1 MCAGAPG
8 VAESRRHRDH
18 HHHHDDDDDDGS
30 RRSPPAGNKQQRTQ
44 KLFVFGD
51 DFADTGNGAS
61 DPDLGYNSR
70 EWRYPF
76 GMSDTAHARRPS
88 GRFSDGL
95 VQSDFLAKIVG
106 HRASP
111 PAYLGDEWD
120 DVLDVPSGVPRLA
133 KQVQQLASLINA
145 GVVDDRDLKGSV
157 ALVAYSGNDYSNS
170 TTTTYV
176 YFIYIIY
183 ISTSSNIYI

>member
-1 MCAGAPG
+1 
-8 VAESRRHRDH
+8 
-18 HHHHDDDDDDGS
+18 
-30 RRSPPAGNKQQRTQ
+30 
-44 KLFVFGD
+44 VFGD
-51 DFADTGNGAS
+51 DFADNGNVAS
-61 DPDLGYNSR
+61 DPSLGAASR
-70 EWRYPF
+70 SWRYPF
-76 GMSDTAHARRPS
+76 GMSDASHGRKPT

-120 DVLDVPSGVPRLA
+120 DVLDPAGMNFAFGDSGVMDVPSGVPRLG
-133 KQVQQLASLINA
+133 KQVQQLASLIKA

-170 TTTTYV
+170 TNDDVRTTRYL
-176 YFIYIIY
+176 IYMISSYLY
-183 ISTSSNIYI
+183 ISIYTYI